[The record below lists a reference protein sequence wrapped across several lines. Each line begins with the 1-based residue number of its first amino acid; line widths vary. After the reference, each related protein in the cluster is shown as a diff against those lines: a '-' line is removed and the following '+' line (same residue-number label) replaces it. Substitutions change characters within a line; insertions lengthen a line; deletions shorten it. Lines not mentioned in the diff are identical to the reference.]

1 MSDSVETSVDTTDTG
16 SSSAITLRPEEPASS
31 SASCKA
37 VATIGQAAA
46 AAVGRGGDCWGTRA
60 VAAGDRLKVLIAEQL
75 AKDELKQKASS
86 SLPPLFYDGKS
97 DLCTLGSRPGME
109 CVPLRSPADPYHY
122 HHVTDQTKSLQELQ
136 NEVGAL
142 LEFRDL
148 VIETFPDLK
157 TKMASSTANSTLTGI
172 PSSSLASSRREW
184 EPGIRS
190 RRKLTQ
196 KDASAEI
203 HQHSSSLTTRSR
215 SNSHSG
221 KKEPKSGEGNN
232 GSVVQDSGFSTET
245 SSSKETHS
253 ASSTSGGVQGTI
265 VSNTTNR
272 LTVDT
277 EDELWNLLD
286 VIHRKSNRLREE
298 VDALQ
303 QLEREKCRTNQLNNN
318 HTNVV
323 GSTSSGSNSS
333 SNNSNLINTHHSSS
347 GNLLHHTHQPPGV
360 SSATT
365 SVVPAAAG
373 GSLAKSFQTQLLV
386 DAVNKDDVQILRKE
400 RDRLFDKLSEYEAE
414 AIASRIRASKMQDEV
429 DALASAKQDLESQ
442 LKAALSQK
450 LELNSK
456 IHDLHQQFVNKSAPS
471 SPESIKSR
479 HPLTPGFRKHSSTDS
494 TTTII
499 AISSHLSSSPSSS
512 AASAGGG
519 GGASASASGQ
529 PHVLKTRFNN
539 QSSFAPVKSVSSTK
553 ISVPVIPSAVMAV
566 GPADKA
572 DLDTTSP
579 TATTVSSSS
588 PSSSSVAAASSGD
601 DINNPLATRL
611 NYTTAAGGPSA
622 DATLGK
628 LDGLISSP
636 ARLSKVRMTDSKKI
650 AAILLETNIVEL
662 QRHLLTITVQNQV
675 LQQRLD
681 HATRSRIFLSKK
693 LDKSKEDIDDL
704 KFRLEEK
711 SIELEGTKAQLRVLE
726 SKQSGKS
733 SGAAAAT
740 AAFNP
745 EHHHQSSS
753 SAGKAGCNITVVS
766 TSAGGIV
773 SHQQH
778 RTASSSTTTSAELV
792 QPQSPVHQHLHHHQH
807 QQQQRDLALRLQQS
821 SQVSTPS
828 MKAMIPLAMDE
839 MLHHSSS
846 TESAQDQ
853 AERDSS
859 ARLQCPETPR
869 RRPSKI
875 PLPGTKGYVAP
886 KPPTGRNF
894 VASQQHPRAEK
905 NSPSPSGSLTNK
917 SLNKSTGSLYIK
929 STGPSSIT
937 SAAGKD
943 KKDTSLNR
951 PESAQ
956 SWRRDASLEK
966 SRSSSIPVSKGSPVA
981 KQAQHVVSNSPL
993 PKAKRD
999 SLTTRVK
1006 NLDSLSRLQTAS
1018 ASTGNLSKS
1027 SSKKDLSS
1035 SFTTGQLRD
1044 RKQSASAIRRV
1055 SSASVGRSSSTE
1067 QNNNNNG
1074 SSNGSS
1080 PNSPAAAAA
1089 TSNDGSGSTDGG
1101 KARRTKTFRLE
1112 KPTMMLPLEVTIGTA
1127 STKKKPSPLYYTN
1140 SKSSNGSNNNNNKHN
1155 SKNISNNN
1163 VLPMVV
1169 VPPRLRP
1176 STLQCRTLT
1185 AVHSPTI
1192 TSSTPIAT
1200 AIRQPICPI
1209 SSSLSPS
1216 SSSSTSA
1223 ESSPSSVTTVTTV
1236 ESHSSTGPTPTPN
1249 STPAAGGRGLIGE
1262 YLAAKSRSQQQ
1273 QQQVPPPIFSP
1284 TVTSTGRSDEPQDLD
1299 LDMAYKHPILLMDD
1313 DDPTKY
1319 CSVVSSVG
1327 NERNREVEVKFVE
1340 DNSIELLD
1348 AAKDEEGDD
1357 GEKESLIVPK
1367 PKMIAFCSP
1376 PKAGSPVKSVGL
1388 LENGNGKCRLVGK
1401 VNPNILKTWEQL
1413 SGGSKD
1419 GSERRRKNSRNSLI
1433 TVTSSENSGDKQSC
1447 LIFYRNQF
1455 NVGEEA
1461 ADFTVNRI
1469 RHNDSVSVSASSAT
1483 MEDES
1488 DGRMVG
1494 TTTTTMTM
1502 TTTATVSMVTSS
1514 TTTETSSE
1522 GCYDFYDSIDAGGGG
1537 GGGGGNRNRMQIEYD
1552 EEDYDLLAAA
1562 GEGLADFTSLDRKKL
1577 MWSIDVE

>member
-1 MSDSVETSVDTTDTG
+1 MDYPTAEEEVRTMSETVAAASIDAETG
-16 SSSAITLRPEEPASS
+16 SCSSSSAVTLKAEPYDGGP
-31 SASCKA
+31 K
-37 VATIGQAAA
+37 TTG
-46 AAVGRGGDCWGTRA
+46 GGDGCWGNGRT
-60 VAAGDRLKVLIAEQL
+60 AAGPARLGHLLKGPAAELVQ
-75 AKDELKQKASS
+75 DELKRAST

-157 TKMASSTANSTLTGI
+157 TKMASSAANSTLTGI
-172 PSSSLASSRREW
+172 PSSSLASRREW
-184 EPGIRS
+184 EPGIRT
-190 RRKLTQ
+190 RRKVTP
-196 KDASAEI
+196 KDASADI
-203 HQHSSSLTTRSR
+203 QQHSSSLTTRSR

-232 GSVVQDSGFSTET
+232 GSVIQDSGFSTET

-318 HTNVV
+318 NHTNIV
-323 GSTSSGSNSS
+323 GSTSSGSSNSS
-333 SNNSNLINTHHSSS
+333 SNLINTHHSSS
-347 GNLLHHTHQPPGV
+347 SSRDGGNLPHHAHQPPGV
-360 SSATT
+360 P
-365 SVVPAAAG
+365 SVHSGITAS
-373 GSLAKSFQTQLLV
+373 GSLAKTFQNQLLV

-414 AIASRIRASKMQDEV
+414 AIANRIRTSKMQDEV
-429 DALASAKQDLESQ
+429 DALASAKHELEDQ

-450 LELNSK
+450 LELNTK

-471 SPESIKSR
+471 SPESINNR
-479 HPLTPGFRKHSSTDS
+479 HPLTAGLRKHSTDS

-499 AISSHLSSSPSSS
+499 AIPHLSSSSPSSS
-512 AASAGGG
+512 
-519 GGASASASGQ
+519 GASVPGQ
-529 PHVLKTRFNN
+529 HLLKARFN

-553 ISVPVIPSAVMAV
+553 ISVPAIVHDDP
-566 GPADKA
+566 GQ
-572 DLDTTSP
+572 DTTSP
-579 TATTVSSSS
+579 TATT
-588 PSSSSVAAASSGD
+588 PSSASSDETTNNTSSARLVSNQSGGAVAA
-601 DINNPLATRL
+601 
-611 NYTTAAGGPSA
+611 
-622 DATLGK
+622 LGK

-662 QRHLLTITVQNQV
+662 QRHLLTVTVQNQV

-711 SIELEGTKAQLRVLE
+711 TIELEGTKAQLRVLE
-726 SKQSGKS
+726 SKQNGKS
-733 SGAAAAT
+733 SGYS
-740 AAFNP
+740 P
-745 EHHHQSSS
+745 EHSQHHHHQHATN
-753 SAGKAGCNITVVS
+753 AGTIGRGSTVTVVT

-773 SHQQH
+773 SHQH
-778 RTASSSTTTSAELV
+778 RSASTSELG
-792 QPQSPVHQHLHHHQH
+792 QQLSPVHQHHHHLHH
-807 QQQQRDLALRLQQS
+807 QQQQRDLALRLQQA
-821 SQVSTPS
+821 QVSTPS
-828 MKAMIPLAMDE
+828 MKAMTPLAMDE
-839 MLHHSSS
+839 ILHHSSS

-853 AERDSS
+853 AERDSAS
-859 ARLQCPETPR
+859 RLQCPETPR

-894 VASQQHPRAEK
+894 SSSQQQQQQHSRQEK
-905 NSPSPSGSLTNK
+905 STPSPSGSLTNK
-917 SLNKSTGSLYIK
+917 SLNKSTGSLYVK

-937 SAAGKD
+937 SASKVNKD
-943 KKDTSLNR
+943 ASLNR
-951 PESAQ
+951 PDSAQ
-956 SWRRDASLEK
+956 SWRRETSLEK
-966 SRSSSIPVSKGSPVA
+966 SRSSSIPVSKGSSSGGSPVI
-981 KQAQHVVSNSPL
+981 KQSPQPVVSSSPQ

-1055 SSASVGRSSSTE
+1055 SSVSIGRGGLSVE
-1067 QNNNNNG
+1067 PNNNG
-1074 SSNGSS
+1074 SSSS
-1080 PNSPAAAAA
+1080 AAIG
-1089 TSNDGSGSTDGG
+1089 SNDSSGNASNSTGTTDSG
-1101 KARRTKTFRLE
+1101 KARRTKTFRLA
-1112 KPTMMLPLEVTIGTA
+1112 KPTLIPPLEVTSETTTTTTTTTKTA
-1127 STKKKPSPLYYTN
+1127 AASVKKN
-1140 SKSSNGSNNNNNKHN
+1140 
-1155 SKNISNNN
+1155 
-1163 VLPMVV
+1163 
-1169 VPPRLRP
+1169 PPRLSNA
-1176 STLQCRTLT
+1176 STGNKLNKNSVLPLIPPI
-1185 AVHSPTI
+1185 SPAEPIPIRKSDPATVPALII
-1192 TSSTPIAT
+1192 TSSSAT
-1200 AIRQPICPI
+1200 TGTR
-1209 SSSLSPS
+1209 SNSPPPAY
-1216 SSSSTSA
+1216 SSSSTESSA
-1223 ESSPSSVTTVTTV
+1223 ESSPSSVTTITTI
-1236 ESHSSTGPTPTPN
+1236 ESHSSVGPTP
-1249 STPAAGGRGLIGE
+1249 RGLIGE
-1262 YLAAKSRSQQQ
+1262 YLAAKSRNQQI
-1273 QQQVPPPIFSP
+1273 PPPIFSP
-1284 TVTSTGRSDEPQDLD
+1284 TVTSTSTTTANDEQQKQLA
-1299 LDMAYKHPILLMDD
+1299 LAYKHPILLMDD
-1313 DDPTKY
+1313 DENGY
-1319 CSVVSSVG
+1319 GSVLSSVG
-1327 NERNREVEVKFVE
+1327 NERNREVEVKLVE
-1340 DNSIELLD
+1340 DNSIELVD
-1348 AAKDEEGDD
+1348 ASNE

-1367 PKMIAFCSP
+1367 PKRNAFHSSP
-1376 PKAGSPVKSVGL
+1376 PKEGCPPKGGV
-1388 LENGNGKCRLVGK
+1388 EIDDGNCRLVGK

-1413 SGGSKD
+1413 KGGGICEHK
-1419 GSERRRKNSRNSLI
+1419 RKNSRNSLI
-1433 TVTSSENSGDKQSC
+1433 TVTSSENSGGDKQSC
-1447 LIFYRNQF
+1447 LIFYHNQY
-1455 NVGEEA
+1455 NVYEKPS
-1461 ADFTVNRI
+1461 DFTVTRI
-1469 RHNDSVSVSASSAT
+1469 QHDIGPAMVPEDLGSTIDQRSVS
-1483 MEDES
+1483 
-1488 DGRMVG
+1488 
-1494 TTTTTMTM
+1494 
-1502 TTTATVSMVTSS
+1502 TATLSMVTSS

-1537 GGGGGNRNRMQIEYD
+1537 SSSNNSNRAAVVVMDDI
-1552 EEDYDLLAAA
+1552 EEDGDEYAMMAA
-1562 GEGLADFTSLDRKKL
+1562 GEGLADFASLDRNKL

>member
-1 MSDSVETSVDTTDTG
+1 M
-16 SSSAITLRPEEPASS
+16 
-31 SASCKA
+31 
-37 VATIGQAAA
+37 
-46 AAVGRGGDCWGTRA
+46 
-60 VAAGDRLKVLIAEQL
+60 
-75 AKDELKQKASS
+75 
-86 SLPPLFYDGKS
+86 LPPLVGAVQCFASSISALIRFIVRHWHRVCSHCRDDALVEPES

-172 PSSSLASSRREW
+172 PSSSLASRREW

-323 GSTSSGSNSS
+323 VVGSTSSGSNSS
-333 SNNSNLINTHHSSS
+333 SNNSNLISTHHSSS
-347 GNLLHHTHQPPGV
+347 GNLLHHTHQPPGA
-360 SSATT
+360 SSAT
-365 SVVPAAAG
+365 SVPAAAG
-373 GSLAKSFQTQLLV
+373 GSGSLAKSFQTQLLV

-429 DALASAKQDLESQ
+429 DALASAKQELENQ

-479 HPLTPGFRKHSSTDS
+479 LPLTPAGFRKHSSTDS
-494 TTTII
+494 NTTTII

-512 AASAGGG
+512 AAVTTTSSGG
-519 GGASASASGQ
+519 
-529 PHVLKTRFNN
+529 VLKTRFN

-553 ISVPVIPSAVMAV
+553 ISVPVVPSAVMA
-566 GPADKA
+566 GPVDKA
-572 DLDTTSP
+572 DLLLDTGSP

-588 PSSSSVAAASSGD
+588 SSSSPSSTAATSSGD
-601 DINNPLATRL
+601 DINNP
-611 NYTTAAGGPSA
+611 AAARNGVTP
-622 DATLGK
+622 TLGK
-628 LDGLISSP
+628 LDGLISTP
-636 ARLSKVRMTDSKKI
+636 ARLTKVRMTDSKKI

-711 SIELEGTKAQLRVLE
+711 TIELEGTKAQLRVLE
-726 SKQSGKS
+726 SKQSGGGKS
-733 SGAAAAT
+733 SAAT
-740 AAFNP
+740 GFSS
-745 EHHHQSSS
+745 EHSSTTGGVIS
-753 SAGKAGCNITVVS
+753 STGKSGCNVTVVS
-766 TSAGGIV
+766 TSARGIV
-773 SHQQH
+773 SHHQP
-778 RTASSSTTTSAELV
+778 RTASTSAELV
-792 QPQSPVHQHLHHHQH
+792 QPQSPVHQHLHHHHSQ

-828 MKAMIPLAMDE
+828 MKAMVPLAMDE

-853 AERDSS
+853 AERDSAS
-859 ARLQCPETPR
+859 RLQCPETPR

-894 VASQQHPRAEK
+894 VAASQQHSRQEK

-937 SAAGKD
+937 SAASKD

-981 KQAQHVVSNSPL
+981 KQVQHVVSNSPL

-1055 SSASVGRSSSTE
+1055 SSASIGRSSSIE
-1067 QNNNNNG
+1067 QNNNN
-1074 SSNGSS
+1074 SNGSS
-1080 PNSPAAAAA
+1080 SSSAVAAGAAV
-1089 TSNDGSGSTDGG
+1089 NDGGTDGG

-1112 KPTMMLPLEVTIGTA
+1112 KPTLMLPLEVTVGTT
-1127 STKKKPSPLYYTN
+1127 STKKKTPGLYYTN
-1140 SKSSNGSNNNNNKHN
+1140 SKFVNGNSSSNSSNNN

-1163 VLPMVV
+1163 ILPMVV

-1176 STLQCRTLT
+1176 LT
-1185 AVHSPTI
+1185 QTRVSVV
-1192 TSSTPIAT
+1192 T
-1200 AIRQPICPI
+1200 A
-1209 SSSLSPS
+1209 SSSPVPSNTIPSLSSPCSSSSS

-1236 ESHSSTGPTPTPN
+1236 ESHSSSGPVP
-1249 STPAAGGRGLIGE
+1249 SSRGLIGE

-1273 QQQVPPPIFSP
+1273 QVPPPIFSP
-1284 TVTSTGRSDEPQDLD
+1284 TVTSTSRPADDEPQDPSE

-1313 DDPTKY
+1313 DDPKY

-1348 AAKDEEGDD
+1348 ATKDVAEDD
-1357 GEKESLIVPK
+1357 GEEVESLIVPK
-1367 PKMIAFCSP
+1367 PKMIAFRSP
-1376 PKAGSPVKSVGL
+1376 PKVGSPVRSSGGL
-1388 LENGNGKCRLVGK
+1388 TEEDDDRRRKCRLVGK

-1413 SGGSKD
+1413 SGGGGGKECSTD
-1419 GSERRRKNSRNSLI
+1419 RRRKNSLI

-1455 NVGEEA
+1455 NVGEDEG
-1461 ADFTVNRI
+1461 DFTVNRI
-1469 RHNDSVSVSASSAT
+1469 RHSGTLSASSGGGGG
-1483 MEDES
+1483 
-1488 DGRMVG
+1488 DGMI
-1494 TTTTTMTM
+1494 T

-1522 GCYDFYDSIDAGGGG
+1522 GCYDFYDSIDAGHD
-1537 GGGGGNRNRMQIEYD
+1537 GNRMRGLEGHNDDDDD
-1552 EEDYDLLAAA
+1552 EEYDLLAAA
-1562 GEGLADFTSLDRKKL
+1562 GEGLADFSSLDRKKL